1 MGMGFKD
8 LGYVTLPVTERLP
21 ENLRVKLDSGA
32 CVLAGAES
40 EGIGT
45 VFDSPFDDPRATVAL
60 YNKPGTQ
67 IMIASGAINAGAD
80 VYAAADGKVSMLPVE
95 AGTYHKVG
103 VALTATAAE
112 DDGIEVAPIGAG
124 LVVTV

>member
-8 LGYVTLPVTERLP
+8 LGYVTLPVAERLP
-21 ENLRVKLDSGA
+21 ENLRVKFDGGE
-32 CVLAGAES
+32 CVVAGAETA
-40 EGIGT
+40 GFGT
-45 VFDSPFDDPRATVAL
+45 VFDAPFDDPRSTIAL

-67 IMIASGAINAGAD
+67 IMISSGAINAGVD
-80 VYAAADGKVSMLPVE
+80 VYGAADGKVSTLPVE

-112 DDGIEVAPIGAG
+112 GDGIEVAPVGAG